1 MSLDAAIL
9 NAINTS
15 SARLAADRVP
25 VGGVVDLSASMPG
38 DFTIDGARFLR
49 AGLIETDKTKF
60 NAELFKLSALVP
72 MIPRSGNSD
81 TALCHSDAGV
91 FISIGSAGKVNSKT
105 DSETAWTASTA
116 GSLALTDASASSTA
130 AIVVSNS
137 MIYRL
142 PIQLGTTGG
151 LGAAVSVTD
160 PIASS
165 SFGVSV
171 AYGGGVFVIASQNA
185 IARSTN
191 DGTSFAAVSNPL
203 PVQTAARSYVG
214 FGDGKFLVVSNG
226 KVAMS
231 SDLGAT
237 WSLVADA
244 VATRA
249 PFFANSLWYV
259 QNGAELYQATDSAV
273 SGWEKVTTLT
283 TASTRIT
290 YDSGIFVQPDPEVG
304 VMAGSTPGAMSAVN
318 STTLINMMSKRN
330 NGTWLFIGSNGC
342 YDGIAVHAGLS
353 NGAAP
358 SNGTVKYMRVS

>member
-60 NAELFKLSALVP
+60 NAELFKLSVLLPLIA
-72 MIPRSGNSD
+72 RDTASF
-81 TALCHSDAGV
+81 TALCHSPAGV
-91 FISIGSAGKVNSKT
+91 FVGAGGAEAFRSKT
-105 DSETAWTASTA
+105 DTETAWTA
-116 GSLALTDASASSTA
+116 GSVTNLLDAAASMTA
-130 AIVVSNS
+130 AIAVGNS
-137 MIYRL
+137 LIFRL
-142 PIQLGTTGG
+142 PIQPGTTGG
-151 LGAAVSVTD
+151 VGAAVSVTN
-160 PIASS
+160 PIASTN
-165 SFGVSV
+165 FGMSL
-171 AYGGGVFVIASQNA
+171 AYGGGVFVIASKNA

-203 PVQTAARSYVG
+203 PAQAVARSYVG

-249 PFFANSLWYV
+249 PFFANERWYV

-273 SGWEKVTTLT
+273 SGWAKVATLT
-283 TASTRIT
+283 STNQVL
-290 YDSGIFVQPDPEVG
+290 YDDGIFIQPTVSGI
-304 VMAGSTPGAMSAVN
+304 MAGPKPDAMFVVST
-318 STTLINMMSKRN
+318 STSTFFMMSKRN
-330 NGTWLFIGSNGC
+330 DGSLVFVGGSTC

-358 SNGTVKYMRVS
+358 SSGTVKYMRVS

>member
-49 AGLIETDKTKF
+49 SGLIETDKTKF
-60 NAELFKLSALVP
+60 NAELFKLSALYPLIARDAVTL
-72 MIPRSGNSD
+72 
-81 TALCHSDAGV
+81 TALCHSPAGV
-91 FISIGSAGKVNSKT
+91 FVGIYFTGAVKSKT
-105 DSETAWTASTA
+105 DTETAWTASTA
-116 GSLALTDASASSTA
+116 GSTDLRDVAVSTTA
-130 AIVVSNS
+130 AIVVNDSQ
-137 MIYRL
+137 IYRL
-142 PIQLGTTGG
+142 PIQPGTTGG
-151 LGAAVSVTD
+151 VGAAVSVTN
-160 PIASS
+160 PIASTT
-165 SFGVSV
+165 FGMSL

-203 PVQTAARSYVG
+203 PVQAAARSYVG

-249 PFFANSLWYV
+249 PFFANERWYV

-273 SGWEKVTTLT
+273 SGWAKVATLT
-283 TASTRIT
+283 STNQVLYDDGIFIQLTAS
-290 YDSGIFVQPDPEVG
+290 GI
-304 VMAGSTPGAMSAVN
+304 MAGLKPDAMFAVN
-318 STTLINMMSKRN
+318 TSVFTMMSKRN
-330 NGTWLFIGSNGC
+330 NGSWVFTSWTASS
-342 YDGIAVHAGLS
+342 DGIAVHAGLS
-353 NGAAP
+353 NAAAP
-358 SNGTVKYMRVS
+358 SGGTVKYMRIS

>member
-25 VGGVVDLSASMPG
+25 VGGVVDLSVTMPG

-60 NAELFKLSALVP
+60 NAELFKLSVLFP
-72 MIPRSGNSD
+72 MIARD
-81 TALCHSDAGV
+81 AVTITALCHSPAGV
-91 FISIGSAGKVNSKT
+91 FVGVFSTGAVKSKT
-105 DSETAWTASTA
+105 DTETAWTASTA
-116 GSLALTDASASSTA
+116 GSMDLKGVAASTTA
-130 AIVVSNS
+130 AIAVNNS
-137 MIYRL
+137 LIYRL
-142 PIQLGTTGG
+142 PIQPGTTGG
-151 LGAAVSVTD
+151 VGAAVSVTN
-160 PIASS
+160 PIASTT
-165 SFGVSV
+165 FGMSL
-171 AYGGGVFVIASQNA
+171 AYGGGVFVIVSQNA

-203 PVQTAARSYVG
+203 PAQAVARSYVG

-244 VATRA
+244 VATQA
-249 PFFANSLWYV
+249 PFFANGRWYV
-259 QNGAELYQATDSAV
+259 QNGSELYQATDSAV
-273 SGWEKVTTLT
+273 SGWAKVATLTSTNQVLYDDGIFIQPTASGIMAGPKPDAMLVVTT
-283 TASTRIT
+283 ST
-290 YDSGIFVQPDPEVG
+290 IF
-304 VMAGSTPGAMSAVN
+304 S
-318 STTLINMMSKRN
+318 MMSKRN
-330 NGTWLFIGSNGC
+330 NGSWVFVGGSNS

-353 NGAAP
+353 NAAAP
-358 SNGTVKYMRVS
+358 SSGIVKYMRVS

>member
-60 NAELFKLSALVP
+60 NAELFKLSVLLP
-72 MIPRSGNSD
+72 LIGRSSAYI
-81 TALCHSDAGV
+81 TALCHSPAGV
-91 FISIGSAGKVNSKT
+91 FVGIYSAGAVKSKT
-105 DSETAWTASTA
+105 DTETAWTASTA
-116 GSLALTDASASSTA
+116 GSTDLKDVAASMTA
-130 AIVVSNS
+130 AIAVSDGQ
-137 MIYRL
+137 IYRL
-142 PIQLGTTGG
+142 PIQPGTTGG
-151 LGAAVSVTD
+151 VGAAVSVTN

-165 SFGVSV
+165 SFGMSV
-171 AYGGGVFVIASQNA
+171 AYGGGVFVIVSQNA

-203 PVQTAARSYVG
+203 PVQAAARSYVG

-231 SDLGAT
+231 SDLGAS
-237 WSLVADA
+237 WQMVAD
-244 VATRA
+244 VGATRA
-249 PFFANSLWYV
+249 PFFANERWYV
-259 QNGAELYQATDSAV
+259 QNGSVLYRATDSAV
-273 SGWEKVTTLT
+273 SGWENVATVNANSKVLYDDGIFIQPTT
-283 TASTRIT
+283 
-290 YDSGIFVQPDPEVG
+290 SGI
-304 VMAGSTPGAMSAVN
+304 MAGSNPDDMLAVIE
-318 STTLINMMSKRN
+318 TTIINMMSKRN
-330 NGTWLFIGSNGC
+330 NGTWLFIGSNSAG
-342 YDGIAVHAGLS
+342 YDGIAVHAGIS

-358 SNGTVKYMRVS
+358 SSGTVKYMRIS